1 MKVQIPNRVDFLRYF
16 LSPVSKIA
24 ENATIKIKSGKM
36 SSIVCSS
43 DSSVFLN
50 CVCNDIT
57 FTDDDET
64 TLNIPDVGKLL
75 NAINSLPNDS
85 IDFTIEDKKIKYI
98 SDTISFKV
106 HLLEDGIIST
116 PAVNID
122 KLKSIDFDCSFTM
135 SYDDLQTLV
144 KGSTFATDT
153 NKVYLEMAGDSV
165 RADLRDADNE
175 YINNFSTVIS
185 KKVTGEPLKQP
196 TPLTFEAIRMILG
209 IRFDQCVVHF
219 SNKVGVFLFDIS
231 NKSHKINYIVSALRR

>member
-16 LSPVSKIA
+16 LSPVSKIT
-24 ENATIKIKSGKM
+24 ENATLKLKSNKL

-43 DSSVFLN
+43 DSSIFLN
-50 CVCNDIT
+50 CVCNDVSLSAE
-57 FTDDDET
+57 DET
-64 TLNIPDVGKLL
+64 SLNIPDIGKLL
-75 NAINSLPNDS
+75 NAVNSIPTDA
-85 IDFTIEDKKIKYI
+85 IEFTVEDKKIKYI

-122 KLKSIDFDCSFTM
+122 KLKNIDFDCSFTI

-153 NKVYLEMAGDSV
+153 NKVYLEMDGDSI

-175 YINNFSTVIS
+175 YINNFSTIIS
-185 KKVTGEPLKQP
+185 SKVTGTALKQP

-209 IRFDQCVVHF
+209 IKFDQCTVHF

>member
-1 MKVQIPNRVDFLRYF
+1 MKVQIANRVDFLRYF
-16 LSPVSKIA
+16 LSPISKIA
-24 ENATIKIKSGKM
+24 ENATIKIKSNKL

-43 DSSVFLN
+43 DSSIFLN
-50 CVCNDIT
+50 CICSGVSVDA
-57 FTDDDET
+57 DDT
-64 TLNIPDVGKLL
+64 ILNIPDIGKLL
-75 NAINSLPNDS
+75 NAVNSLSNDS

-106 HLLEDGIIST
+106 HLLEDGIINT

-122 KLKSIDFDCSFTM
+122 KLKNIDFDCSFTI

-153 NKVYLEMAGDSV
+153 NKVYLEMDGENI

-175 YINNFSTVIS
+175 YINNFSTIIS
-185 KKVTGEPLKQP
+185 KDITGTHLKQP

-209 IRFDQCVVHF
+209 IRFDKCTVHF
-219 SNKVGVFLFDIS
+219 SNKIGVFLFDIS
-231 NKSHKINYIVSALRR
+231 NNVYKINYIVSALRR

>member
-1 MKVQIPNRVDFLRYF
+1 MKIQIPNRVDFLRYF
-16 LSPVSKIA
+16 LSPVSKIT
-24 ENATIKIKSGKM
+24 ENATLKIKSGRL

-57 FTDDDET
+57 FTDSHDT

-75 NAINSLPNDS
+75 NAINSLSD
-85 IDFTIEDKKIKYI
+85 DELVFTIEDKKIKYI

-122 KLKSIDFDCSFTM
+122 KLKNIDFDCSFTIT
-135 SYDDLQTLV
+135 YDDLQTLV

-153 NKVYLEMAGDSV
+153 NKVYLEMDGSSI

-175 YINNFSTVIS
+175 YINNFST
-185 KKVTGEPLKQP
+185 
-196 TPLTFEAIRMILG
+196 M
-209 IRFDQCVVHF
+209 
-219 SNKVGVFLFDIS
+219 
-231 NKSHKINYIVSALRR
+231 YLRK